1 MEKKSNAE
9 TYAVTPPGYAPEPAP
24 HPVVGQTDG
33 VTTDAPLYRHVAD
46 RLARR
51 IADGEFPVGTLL
63 PGEQAL
69 AAEHRVARG
78 TVRSALA
85 LLARRGVVSPR
96 SGAGWIVQSATHTQ
110 GLAAFGSFAQWAHN
124 RGLTPGGLVISQ
136 EEGAATADEARLL
149 RIAQDSPVLRFTRL
163 RSLDGHVVMVERPV
177 YPGWLAHVLRGLP
190 PDTPSHAAVLDAA
203 GFGESFGSHRIDA
216 VAASSEDV
224 RLLGVRRSS
233 PLLRVR
239 RQAFA
244 RDGRPIDLTE
254 DRYLPDS
261 VSFEASSTS
270 DARPGGWTR
279 TLS

>member
-1 MEKKSNAE
+1 MTSD
-9 TYAVTPPGYAPEPAP
+9 V
-24 HPVVGQTDG
+24 
-33 VTTDAPLYRHVAD
+33 PLYRRVAD
-46 RLARR
+46 RLAHR
-51 IADGEFPVGTLL
+51 IGDGEFPVGTLL

-69 AAEHRVARG
+69 ASEHGVARG

-85 LLARRGVVSPR
+85 LLARRGVVAPR
-96 SGAGWIVQSATHTQ
+96 SGAGWIVQSSSHTQ

-124 RGLTPGGLVISQ
+124 RGLTPGGHVVS
-136 EEGAATADEARLL
+136 EVESAATAYEARLL

-163 RSLDGHVVMVERPV
+163 RSLDGHVVMIERPV
-177 YPGWLAHVLRGLP
+177 YPGWVAHVLRRLP
-190 PDTPSHAAVLDAA
+190 VDTPSHAAVLDAA
-203 GFGESFGSHRIDA
+203 GYGESFGSHRIDA
-216 VAASSEDV
+216 VGASSEDA

>member
-1 MEKKSNAE
+1 MEKKSKAE
-9 TYAVTPPGYAPEPAP
+9 TYAVTRPGYALQARPRPALR
-24 HPVVGQTDG
+24 QTDG
-33 VTTDAPLYRHVAD
+33 MTSDAPLYRRVAE
-46 RLARR
+46 RIARR

-69 AAEHRVARG
+69 ASEHRVARG

-85 LLARRGVVSPR
+85 LLTRRGLVASRPG
-96 SGAGWIVQSATHTQ
+96 SGWIVQSSSHTQ
-110 GLAAFGSFAQWAHN
+110 GLAAFGSFAQWARN
-124 RGLTPGGLVISQ
+124 RGLTPGGHVVR
-136 EEGAATADEARLL
+136 EAEGEATADEGRLL
-149 RIAQDSPVLRFTRL
+149 RVAQNSPVLRFTRL
-163 RSLDGHVVMVERPV
+163 RSLDGHVVMVERAV
-177 YPGWLAHVLRGLP
+177 YPGWVAHILRGLP
-190 PDTPSHAAVLDAA
+190 VDTPSHAEVLDAA
-203 GFGESFGSHRIDA
+203 GYGESFGSHRIDA
-216 VAASSEDV
+216 VAASSEDA

-279 TLS
+279 ALS

>member
-1 MEKKSNAE
+1 M
-9 TYAVTPPGYAPEPAP
+9 
-24 HPVVGQTDG
+24 
-33 VTTDAPLYRHVAD
+33 TTDAPLYRHVAD

-51 IADGEFPVGTLL
+51 IAAGEFPIGTLL

-69 AAEHRVARG
+69 ASENRVARG
-78 TVRSALA
+78 TARSALA
-85 LLARRGVVSPR
+85 LLARRGVVSSRP
-96 SGAGWIVQSATHTQ
+96 GAGWIVQSRTHTQ
-110 GLAAFGSFAQWAHN
+110 GLAAFGSFAQWAKN
-124 RGLTPGGLVISQ
+124 RGLTPGGQVVR
-136 EEGAATADEARLL
+136 EVEAKATADEARLL
-149 RIAQDSPVLRFTRL
+149 QIAQDSPVLRFTRL
-163 RSLDGHVVMVERPV
+163 RSLDGHVVMIERPV

-190 PDTPSHAAVLDAA
+190 ADTPSHAEVLDAA
-203 GFGESFGSHRIDA
+203 GYGESSGSHRIDA
-216 VAASSEDV
+216 VAASSEDAQ
-224 RLLGVRRSS
+224 LLGVRRSS